1 MQIFITRGEDSSGP
15 YTLEQVQDY
24 LAQGVLLPGD
34 LAYHEGLEGWIPL
47 SQLMASIAAP
57 VDPAPPQPVAIT
69 PEPVQ
74 SGPTTESAPAKVG
87 DKKKL
92 LIGVG
97 VGVAVLA
104 IAAAVWFF
112 VIREKD
118 SGTGNQQVAQQP
130 QPKPTNN
137 ATSPVDPG
145 SGKPDKKP
153 GTQIWEFESVLFLF

>member
-15 YTLEQVQDY
+15 YTPEQVQDY

-47 SQLMASIAAP
+47 SQLMDSIAAP

-74 SGPTTESAPAKVG
+74 TGPTTESAPVKAG

-92 LIGVG
+92 LIG

-104 IAAAVWFF
+104 IAAAVWFLSF
-112 VIREKD
+112 GKKIQAQGISKLPSNPNRNPPTMLQVRLIPGLTSRPINPAP
-118 SGTGNQQVAQQP
+118 SFGNL
-130 QPKPTNN
+130 KR
-137 ATSPVDPG
+137 
-145 SGKPDKKP
+145 
-153 GTQIWEFESVLFLF
+153 

>member
-34 LAYHEGLEGWIPL
+34 LAWHEGLEGWIPL
-47 SQLMASIAAP
+47 SQLMDSIAAP
-57 VDPAPPQPVAIT
+57 VDPAPDQPVALT

-74 SGPTTESAPAKVG
+74 SGPTTESAPVKAG
-87 DKKKL
+87 GKKKL
-92 LIGVG
+92 LIGIG

-130 QPKPTNN
+130 LDLLLRDTC
-137 ATSPVDPG
+137 S
-145 SGKPDKKP
+145 
-153 GTQIWEFESVLFLF
+153 